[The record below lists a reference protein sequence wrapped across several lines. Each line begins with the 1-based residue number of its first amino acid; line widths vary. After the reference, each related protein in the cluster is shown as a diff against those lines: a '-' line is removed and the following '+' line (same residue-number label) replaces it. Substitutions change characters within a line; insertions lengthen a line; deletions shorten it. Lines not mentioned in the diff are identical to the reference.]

1 MGNAANEAKQK
12 RLECRRSPAK
22 RLNLGSQTEG
32 EWGSDNSGEGYCRF
46 DLISAVVRHIF
57 QLAWCEY
64 RLICT

>member
-12 RLECRRSPAK
+12 RLECRRSPTK

-46 DLISAVVRHIF
+46 DFCRGQAYFSACLV
-57 QLAWCEY
+57 
-64 RLICT
+64 